1 MFYMYFFCRKEMA
14 IIRLKGIIVSLLIVL
29 YYTTLPVAGLISV
42 TILALTGAHL
52 SSFVVFTLII
62 SFVTMRFTFCVN
74 LSQILY
80 MAIDAKVA
88 LDRVQVFV
96 KETVS
101 NSHGMAE
108 QLENSPPLLRQENP
122 KDKLF
127 IQFKGTK
134 KLPNYRGKDQL
145 ADGCSLTFVSNAA
158 ILAANKATPSP
169 IMDTCVG
176 GYTSALG
183 STDEKI
189 DSFISISDASC
200 SWNEGHHSDTLSSI
214 TLNISGGEL
223 FAVTGAVGSGKSSL
237 LTAILGELPLRNGSV
252 SFRGKVAYVPQIP
265 WVFSGTVRENILFG
279 LPFDEKRFQH
289 VVHVC
294 SLTKDLNDFLNGDLT
309 EIGQRGVTLSGGQKA
324 RVGLARAVYS
334 NADIFLLD
342 DPLSAVDT
350 KVGGKLFESCILGE
364 LSGRVRLL
372 ATHQLQYLTKVDR
385 IAVLEKGSIT
395 FLGGYEELREEGA
408 FHGIV
413 ELSEPGDKETARS
426 LEKDS
431 LELPVLTLSDKEA
444 QESSLDCLDVKKSLA
459 VCQDGSAGPKL
470 SESLRRVSVV
480 DDSEKESNE
489 KLPGKPSSSLVFS
502 EKECGLLD
510 ELEITELER
519 NETEIT
525 GELERSIRELFAHF
539 SFERGERESLLAFF
553 EMDKSLVDCQEG
565 CAESKLT
572 ENSQSACHTV
582 EQSEEGIN
590 KKLLGKSCTKPLLCE
605 KESDSELTEPRVDEG
620 TSPERVCLIAKQL
633 DQRPVC
639 DLKESEEQKSS
650 GTVTWRLY
658 WRYLNQGV
666 PVPMIILVALLLI
679 VGQGKT
685 EHRISITVKSHST
698 RTHA

>member
-1 MFYMYFFCRKEMA
+1 MA

-29 YYTTLPVAGLISV
+29 YYTIPPVAGLISV
-42 TILALTGAHL
+42 TILALMGAHL
-52 SSFVVFTLII
+52 SSFVIFTLVI
-62 SFVTMRFTFCVN
+62 SFVTMRFIFCVN

-80 MAIDAKVA
+80 QAIDAKVA
-88 LDRVQVFV
+88 LDRMQVFL

-101 NSHGMAE
+101 NSHGIAE
-108 QLENSPPLLRQENP
+108 RLENSPPLSGQENP

-127 IQFKGTK
+127 VQFKGTK
-134 KLPNYRGKDQL
+134 KMPNYRGKDEL
-145 ADGCSLTFVSNAA
+145 ADKCSLTFVSNA
-158 ILAANKATPSP
+158 IPAANKETAAS
-169 IMDTCVG
+169 IMDTLVG
-176 GYTSALG
+176 GYTSAID
-183 STDEKI
+183 STDENI
-189 DSFISISDASC
+189 DSFISISDASF
-200 SWNEGHHSDTLSSI
+200 SWNEGHYSDTLSNI

-237 LTAILGELPLRNGSV
+237 LTAILGELPLRDGSV

-279 LPFDEKRFQH
+279 LSFDEKRFQH

-294 SLTKDLNDFLNGDLT
+294 SLTKDLNDFVNGDLT

-385 IAVLEKGSIT
+385 IAVLEKGSIAH
-395 FLGGYEELREEGA
+395 LGGYEELREKGA

-413 ELSEPGDKETARS
+413 ELSEPSDKETARS

-431 LELPVLTLSDKEA
+431 LELPVLTLSDQGT
-444 QESSLDCLDVKKSLA
+444 QESSLDCLDVKKSSA
-459 VCQDGSAGPKL
+459 VCQDGSAEGKL

-480 DDSEKESNE
+480 DDSEEESNE
-489 KLPGKPSSSLVFS
+489 KLLGESSPSLVLS

-519 NETEIT
+519 NGTEIT
-525 GELERSIRELFAHF
+525 GVLEHSIRELFAHF

-553 EMDKSLVDCQEG
+553 EMDKSLADCQEE
-565 CAESKLT
+565 CTESKFT
-572 ENSQSACHTV
+572 ENYQSESHTV
-582 EQSEEGIN
+582 KQNEEDIN
-590 KKLLGKSCTKPLLCE
+590 KKLLGKSCFKPLSCE
-605 KESDSELTEPRVDEG
+605 EESDSELAELQVDEAS
-620 TSPERVCLIAKQL
+620 SPERVCLIGKQT
-633 DQRPVC
+633 DQRPVR

-666 PVPMIILVALLLI
+666 PAPMIILVALLLI

-685 EHRISITVKSHST
+685 EHRISITVKPHFT
-698 RTHA
+698 RTPA

>member
-1 MFYMYFFCRKEMA
+1 M
-14 IIRLKGIIVSLLIVL
+14 KGIIVSLLIVL
-29 YYTTLPVAGLISV
+29 YYTTLPIAGLISV

-52 SSFVVFTLII
+52 SSFVIFTLII
-62 SFVTMRFTFCVN
+62 SFVTMRFIFCVN

-80 MAIDAKVA
+80 LAIDAKVA
-88 LDRVQVFV
+88 LDRVQVFL

-108 QLENSPPLLRQENP
+108 QLEHSPPLSEQENP

-127 IQFKGTK
+127 VQFKGTK
-134 KLPNYRGKDQL
+134 KMPNYRGKDEL
-145 ADGCSLTFVSNAA
+145 ADGCSLTFVSNA
-158 ILAANKATPSP
+158 IPAANKETAAS
-169 IMDTCVG
+169 IMDTCVSRH
-176 GYTSALG
+176 TSALN
-183 STDEKI
+183 SADETI
-189 DSFISISDASC
+189 DAFISISDASF
-200 SWNEGHHSDTLSSI
+200 SWNESHHSDTLSSI

-294 SLTKDLNDFLNGDLT
+294 SLTKDLNDFVNGDVT

-395 FLGGYEELREEGA
+395 HLGGYEELREKGA

-413 ELSEPGDKETARS
+413 ELSEPSDKETARS

-431 LELPVLTLSDKEA
+431 LELPVLALSDQGA
-444 QESSLDCLDVKKSLA
+444 QESPLDCLDVKIKSSA
-459 VCQDGSAGPKL
+459 VCQDGSAEPKL
-470 SESLRRVSVV
+470 SESLRQASVV
-480 DDSEKESNE
+480 NDSEEESNE
-489 KLPGKPSSSLVFS
+489 KLLGESSPSLVLS

-519 NETEIT
+519 DGTEIT
-525 GELERSIRELFAHF
+525 GVLEHSIRELFAHL

-553 EMDKSLVDCQEG
+553 EMDESLADCQEE

-572 ENSQSACHTV
+572 ENYQSASHTV
-582 EQSEEGIN
+582 KQSEEDIN
-590 KKLLGKSCTKPLLCE
+590 KKLLGKSCTKPLSCE
-605 KESDSELTEPRVDEG
+605 EESDSEFAELQVGEAS
-620 TSPERVCLIAKQL
+620 SPERVCLMGKET

-685 EHRISITVKSHST
+685 EHRISITVKPHFT
-698 RTHA
+698 GTPA

>member
-29 YYTTLPVAGLISV
+29 YYTTPPVAGLISV
-42 TILALTGAHL
+42 TILALIGAPL
-52 SSFVVFTLII
+52 SSFVIFTLII
-62 SFVTMRFTFCVN
+62 SFVTMRFIFCVN

-80 MAIDAKVA
+80 QAIDAKVA
-88 LDRVQVFV
+88 LDRVQVFL

-108 QLENSPPLLRQENP
+108 QLENSPPLSEQENP

-127 IQFKGTK
+127 VQFKGAK
-134 KLPNYRGKDQL
+134 KMPNYRGKDEL
-145 ADGCSLTFVSNAA
+145 ADECSLTFVSNA
-158 ILAANKATPSP
+158 IPTANKETAAS
-169 IMDTCVG
+169 IMDTCVSG
-176 GYTSALG
+176 HTSALG
-183 STDEKI
+183 STDETI
-189 DSFISISDASC
+189 DSFISISDASF
-200 SWNEGHHSDTLSSI
+200 SWNEGHYSDTLSSI

-237 LTAILGELPLRNGSV
+237 LTAILGELPLRDGSV
-252 SFRGKVAYVPQIP
+252 SFRGEVAYVPQIP

-279 LPFDEKRFQH
+279 LSFDEKRFQH

-372 ATHQLQYLTKVDR
+372 ATHQLQYLSKVDR

-395 FLGGYEELREEGA
+395 HLGGYEELREKGA

-413 ELSEPGDKETARS
+413 ELSEPNDKETARS

-431 LELPVLTLSDKEA
+431 LELPVLTLSDKGA
-444 QESSLDCLDVKKSLA
+444 QESSLDCLDVKIKSSG
-459 VCQDGSAGPKL
+459 VCQDGSAEPKL

-480 DDSEKESNE
+480 DDSEEESNE
-489 KLPGKPSSSLVFS
+489 KLLGESSPSLVLS

-519 NETEIT
+519 NGTEIT
-525 GELERSIRELFAHF
+525 GVLEHSIRELFAHF

-553 EMDKSLVDCQEG
+553 EMDKSLADCQEE
-565 CAESKLT
+565 CTESKFT
-572 ENSQSACHTV
+572 ENSQSASHTV
-582 EQSEEGIN
+582 KQSKEDIN
-590 KKLLGKSCTKPLLCE
+590 KKLLGKSCTKPLSCE
-605 KESDSELTEPRVDEG
+605 EESDSELAELGEAS
-620 TSPERVCLIAKQL
+620 SPERVCLMGKQT
-633 DQRPVC
+633 DQRPVR

-685 EHRISITVKSHST
+685 EHRISITVKPHFA
-698 RTHA
+698 RTPA